1 MKLNIDIIA
10 ENLLA
15 IHPLLYKSISK
26 PLKNKSS
33 ITPGGMFVM
42 GILKRNGMLSM
53 SDIGNYL
60 SMPKPHVTVIIDRLI
75 EEEYVLRQNDP
86 NDRRV
91 VNILLTD
98 KGISEFE
105 ELKEALSLNLKS
117 KLVLLSEE
125 ELEQL
130 SKASQQMKE
139 ILISILSKE
148 KNKEYWSLIVW
159 IESF

>member
-1 MKLNIDIIA
+1 MKLKVDIIA
-10 ENLLA
+10 ENLLS

-53 SDIGNYL
+53 SDIGNCL
-60 SMPKPHVTVIIDRLI
+60 SMPKPHVTGIIDRLI
-75 EEEYVLRQNDP
+75 EEAFVIRQNDP
-86 NDRRV
+86 NDRRI

-98 KGISEFE
+98 KGVTEFE
-105 ELKEALSLNLKS
+105 ELKEALSQNLKS

-125 ELEQL
+125 EQEQL

-148 KNKEYWSLIVW
+148 KNKR
-159 IESF
+159 F